1 MAQINAPYG
10 ANTKK
15 TIVGRGASS
24 KGRACGRGHDGQNSR
39 SGGGV
44 RLGFEGGQMPLY
56 RRVARR
62 GFSNYPFK
70 VTYEVVS
77 LAKLNA
83 AYEDTLMFLSGKDKS
98 QLPTAIL
105 TSNDVIAFG
114 AVKALLNRGY
124 SIPGDV
130 SVVGFDDLPMSS
142 LLEPQLSSLSVPKIA
157 MGRAAVDLLVSRME
171 GKNPQV
177 GEKRYMYGPLVER
190 QSISVPR
197 EP

>member
-83 AYEDTLMFLSGKDKS
+83 AYEDGETVSVETLKEKGLVKGKDVQVKILNNGELTKKLTIEGIKVS
-98 QLPTAIL
+98 ATA
-105 TSNDVIAFG
+105 TK
-114 AVKALLNRGY
+114 AVENAG
-124 SIPGDV
+124 G
-130 SVVGFDDLPMSS
+130 
-142 LLEPQLSSLSVPKIA
+142 
-157 MGRAAVDLLVSRME
+157 LV
-171 GKNPQV
+171 K
-177 GEKRYMYGPLVER
+177 
-190 QSISVPR
+190 
-197 EP
+197 